1 MWIRSAR
8 MRRFFS
14 DNGLEPAYD
23 GFCEAY
29 YIRSQLLDELL
40 FRYTVIYD
48 CIPNR
53 RGY

>member
-8 MRRFFS
+8 MRAFFS
-14 DNGLEPAYD
+14 DNGLEPNYE

-29 YIRSQLLDELL
+29 YVRSQLLYDLL
-40 FRYTVIYD
+40 YKYTIRYS

-53 RGY
+53 LG